1 MQMTAIFRVLL
12 LGCCLSALPP
22 SLALAQE
29 MDFTAAKAAADADEA
44 SLDAGVRAEA
54 LEQQRAFLDARVAA
68 CANIR
73 TTAQL
78 EDFVVVAELDANG
91 RVTKTWRR
99 GDSPL
104 ALCIERDA
112 RGKLMFVPP
121 HAPFHASL
129 EVGFT
134 P

>member
-1 MQMTAIFRVLL
+1 MQVKPALHVLL
-12 LGCCLSALPP
+12 LGACLAALPQ
-22 SLALAQE
+22 ALAQGE
-29 MDFTAAKAAADADEA
+29 MDFTAAKSAADADEA
-44 SLDAGVRAEA
+44 SLDAATRASA

-78 EDFVVVAELDANG
+78 EDFVVVAELDATG
-91 RVTKTWRR
+91 HVAKTWRR

-121 HAPFHASL
+121 RWPFHASL

>member
-1 MQMTAIFRVLL
+1 MQVKPALRVLS
-12 LGCCLSALPP
+12 LGACLATLPQ
-22 SLALAQE
+22 ALAQE
-29 MDFTAAKAAADADEA
+29 MDFTAAKFAADADEA
-44 SLDAGVRAEA
+44 SLDAATRASA
-54 LEQQRAFLDARVAA
+54 HEQQRTFLDARVAA

-78 EDFVVVAELDANG
+78 EDFVVVAELDATG
-91 RVTKTWRR
+91 HVAKTWRR

>member
-1 MQMTAIFRVLL
+1 
-12 LGCCLSALPP
+12 
-22 SLALAQE
+22 
-29 MDFTAAKAAADADEA
+29 MDFTAAKSAADADEA
-44 SLDAGVRAEA
+44 SLDAATSAAA

-78 EDFVVVAELDANG
+78 EDFVVVAELDASG
-91 RVTKTWRR
+91 RVTNTWRR

-112 RGKLMFVPP
+112 HGKVMLVPP
-121 HAPFHASL
+121 HPTFPASL
-129 EVGFT
+129 EVGLPPRPPPTCRAPCRKTRCHNVVFSGVST
-134 P
+134 T

>member
-1 MQMTAIFRVLL
+1 
-12 LGCCLSALPP
+12 
-22 SLALAQE
+22 
-29 MDFTAAKAAADADEA
+29 MDFTAAKSAADADEA
-44 SLDAGVRAEA
+44 SLDAATSAAA

-78 EDFVVVAELDANG
+78 EDFVVVAELDASG
-91 RVTKTWRR
+91 RVTNTWRR

-112 RGKLMFVPP
+112 RGKVRSEEHTSELQSLMRISYAVFC
-121 HAPFHASL
+121 L
-129 EVGFT
+129 KKKKT
-134 P
+134 KQKNT